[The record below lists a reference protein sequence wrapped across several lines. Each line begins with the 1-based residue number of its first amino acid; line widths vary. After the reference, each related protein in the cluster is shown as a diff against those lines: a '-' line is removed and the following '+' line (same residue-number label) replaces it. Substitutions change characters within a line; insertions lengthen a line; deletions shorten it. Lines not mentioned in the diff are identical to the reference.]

1 MEKKKS
7 FATLLLTAMMLAAA
21 CTQQDGESRKVIG
34 EKAEQERPATECIV
48 PITPVK
54 NQQASSLCWIHAMLA
69 TIESEHLAMGD
80 SVNLSAD
87 FVARALIEEEAER
100 TYLSGGKLP
109 IRLKG
114 MAQDLIE
121 LIQRHGLTHYDSFHS
136 EANYGVV
143 KRKAEMLAR
152 RHARKRNGLT
162 DMKRELCQLL
172 DDEIHPELRYVF
184 MLGTEYTPIEF
195 AHSVCMDDEYVA
207 LTSFSHH
214 PFGSPFVLEVP
225 DNYGRHEF
233 INLPLD
239 SLMGHIEDAL
249 RHGHPVCWEGDT
261 SEPLFSFEQG
271 IAKMEDDSVQVTQQS
286 RQLMFERLQ
295 TTDDHCMEIIGL
307 ARTKRGKRYF
317 ICKNSWGTDNA
328 FAGLMYISE
337 SYLRAKTVA
346 VWMSQNAYY
355 GE

>member
-7 FATLLLTAMMLAAA
+7 FTTMMLAALVLTAA
-21 CTQQDGESRKVIG
+21 CTQQDGKSTKATGDKV
-34 EKAEQERPATECIV
+34 EQEQPRTECIV

-54 NQQASSLCWIHAMLA
+54 NQRASALCWIYAMLA

-109 IRLKG
+109 IRLDG
-114 MAQDLIE
+114 MAQDLIN

-136 EANYGVV
+136 EANYNVV

-152 RHARKRNGLT
+152 RHAGKRKGMN

-184 MLGTEYTPIEF
+184 MLGTEYTPLEF

-207 LTSFSHH
+207 LTSFTHH
-214 PFGSPFVLEVP
+214 PFGYPFVLEVP

-233 INLPLD
+233 LNLPVD

-249 RHGHPVCWEGDT
+249 RRGHPVCWEGDT
-261 SEPLFSFEQG
+261 SETFFSFAQG
-271 IAKMEDDSVQVTQQS
+271 IAKLEDDSVRVTQES
-286 RQLMFERLQ
+286 RQQMFERLQ

-328 FAGLMYISE
+328 FGGLMYLSE
-337 SYLRAKTVA
+337 NYVRAKTVA